1 MGIATPNI
9 MGDFI
14 KTWTGEC
21 SAWECDGLGHLNM
34 RHYITKVH
42 QARQMFFIQLG
53 LIEAFKPE
61 ALSTVRVRD
70 LHIKYLGEAR
80 PDNPLYIETG
90 LLKLGDMDIRL
101 CHMMFHGDGRM
112 AATIVETLEHISL
125 RSKMPFPW
133 NKKFRDSAKP
143 YYVEQP
149 QPSKPRNLSYDT
161 KPQALND
168 SELKKLGVK
177 QIGTGV
183 FQPHE
188 MGLDGSATPQA
199 LMGRTTETISH
210 MTDGYPE
217 FLDPDYH
224 ASGKS
229 GALLEAQVFMNG
241 RAEAG
246 DGYKFYAGLVEG
258 NSYTRKLIHNVV
270 DVVTGVNLFS
280 MIGDGC
286 LFDLKARKLIKA
298 SDAQVAA
305 LQKNVVKGLTV

>member
-1 MGIATPNI
+1 MGE
-9 MGDFI
+9 FL
-14 KTWTGEC
+14 KTWYGEC

-34 RHYITKVH
+34 RHYMTKVH

-53 LIEAFKPE
+53 LVEAFKAE
-61 ALSTVRVRD
+61 ALSTVRVKD

-90 LLKLGDMDIRL
+90 LIELGETDARL
-101 CHMMFHGDGRM
+101 CHMMFHRDGRM
-112 AATIVETLEHISL
+112 AATIIENVEHISL
-125 RSKMPFPW
+125 RTKVAFPW
-133 NKKFRDSAKP
+133 NKRFRDAAKP
-143 YYVEQP
+143 HHVEQP

-161 KPQALND
+161 KPKALT
-168 SELKKLGVK
+168 ETKLKELGVK
-177 QIGTGV
+177 QIGAGV

-188 MGLDGSATPQA
+188 MGIDGNATPQA
-199 LMGRTTETISH
+199 LLGRSTETIAH
-210 MTDGYPE
+210 MSDGYPE

-229 GALLEAQVFMNG
+229 GALLEAQLFINR

-246 DGYKFYAGLVEG
+246 DGYRFYSGIVDG
-258 NSYTRKLIHNVV
+258 NIYTRKLIHNVI
-270 DVVTGVNLFS
+270 DVVTGENIFS

-298 SDAQVAA
+298 TEAQVAA
-305 LQKNVVKGLTV
+305 LQKNIVKGLTA

>member
-1 MGIATPNI
+1 MGT
-9 MGDFI
+9 FL
-14 KTWTGEC
+14 KTWVGEC

-34 RHYITKVH
+34 RHYMTKVQ

-53 LIEAFKPE
+53 LVQAFKAE
-61 ALSTVRVRD
+61 ALSTVSVRD

-90 LLKLGDMDIRL
+90 LIELSELDIRL

-112 AATIVETLEHISL
+112 AATIVENVEHISL
-125 RSKMPFPW
+125 RTKMPFPW
-133 NKKFRDSAKP
+133 NARFRTATKP
-143 YYVEQP
+143 YHVEQP
-149 QPSKPRNLSYDT
+149 EPSKPRNLSYDT

-168 SELKKLGVK
+168 ADLQKLGVK

-199 LMGRTTETISH
+199 LMGRTTETVAH
-210 MTDGYPE
+210 MRDGYPE
-217 FLDPDYH
+217 FLDPEYH
-224 ASGKS
+224 TSGKS
-229 GALLEAQVFMNG
+229 GALLEAQFFKNS
-241 RAEAG
+241 RAETG
-246 DGYKFYAGLVEG
+246 DGYKLYAGLVEG
-258 NSYTRKLIHNVV
+258 NSYTRKLVHNVV
-270 DVVTGVNLFS
+270 DVVTGVNIFS

-298 SDAQVAA
+298 TEAQVAA
-305 LQKNVVKGLTV
+305 LQKNIVKGLTV